1 MAQEL
6 LGIALSA
13 ESESVKLAAVKD
25 ALDRALGTKQALE
38 LSAKPPAPWEEV
50 LRDVTFDGVA
60 RMTRAEH
67 HARHG
72 VLPDQ
77 SPAISASA

>member
-1 MAQEL
+1 
-6 LGIALSA
+6 
-13 ESESVKLAAVKD
+13 
-25 ALDRALGTKQALE
+25 LGTKQALE

-77 SPAISASA
+77 SPAISVSA